1 MKSFVRLLIA
11 VAAVLAAAFIGAN
24 LIINNSNEGG
34 ASRPYRVEAE
44 RIALK
49 IEKGE
54 DYSLSDYSTITAVEK
69 LSGGFKSG
77 DSDFLVKEIGGGL
90 YRFDYKYHSDSGN
103 TALLFNVCFGVA
115 AALVFGALFWIY
127 FAIIRPFN
135 KISGYP
141 AELAKGNLTLPL
153 KQSRGKY
160 FGKFIWGLDLLREKL
175 EKQKTAELA
184 LQKQNK
190 TMVLSLSHDIKT
202 PLSVIELYAKALE
215 KGLYKDEEKKREVAL
230 SINAKCEEI
239 RGYVDDISKTA
250 REDFMDL
257 RVNNGEFYLAAL
269 VDSVRAFYT
278 DKLDLLKTD
287 FEIGRFSDCLVS
299 GDLERAVE
307 VLQNII
313 ENAVKYGDGKSISV
327 FFEEEDGCQL
337 VHVKNSGCTLKDADL
352 PHIFESFWRGGNVGS
367 NSGSGLGLYICRTL
381 MYKMNGEIY
390 AEIDGDYITV
400 TAVFNMA

>member
-11 VAAVLAAAFIGAN
+11 VAAVFAAAFIGSN
-24 LIINNSNEGG
+24 IILNNVNEGG

-49 IEKGE
+49 IESGE

-77 DSDFLVKEIGGGL
+77 DSDYIVKEIGGSL
-90 YRFDYKYHSDSGN
+90 YRFDYEYHHGGGN
-103 TALLFNVCFGVA
+103 TALILNISLGSA
-115 AALVFGALFWIY
+115 AALVFGVLFWDY

-141 AELAKGNLTLPL
+141 SELAKGNLTIPL

-160 FGKFIWGLDLLREKL
+160 FGKFLWGLDLLREKL

-215 KGLYKDEEKKREVAL
+215 KGLYKDEDKKREIAL

-257 RVNNGEFYLAAL
+257 QVNNGEFYLSKL
-269 VDSVRAFYT
+269 ISSVKRFYT
-278 DKLDLLKTD
+278 DKLDMLKTD
-287 FEIGRFSDCLVS
+287 FEVGRFSDCLVS

-307 VLQNII
+307 VLQNIM

-327 FFEEEDGCQL
+327 FFEKEDGCQL
-337 VHVKNSGCTLKDADL
+337 VHIKNSGCTLKDTDL
-352 PHIFESFWRGGNVGS
+352 PHIFESFWRGSNIGS

-381 MYKMNGEIY
+381 MHKMNGEIY

>member
-115 AALVFGALFWIY
+115 AALIFGVLLWIY

-327 FFEEEDGCQL
+327 FF
-337 VHVKNSGCTLKDADL
+337 
-352 PHIFESFWRGGNVGS
+352 
-367 NSGSGLGLYICRTL
+367 
-381 MYKMNGEIY
+381 
-390 AEIDGDYITV
+390 
-400 TAVFNMA
+400 